1 VTIDFLPTLE
11 HCAMPLI
18 IGNPTPHFYKFY
30 LQLTPDN
37 FFMKNPRKRVRV
49 NGAVGFVDPPSD
61 EEIEVNINA
70 TSNSVTGEVKYD
82 YSTSSPVKR
91 VKKASTSILQDDHAT
106 PPESAPASV
115 KNTLKESSEQSD
127 PKEEQKRKQVRVY
140 TTLDYPTDSLLY
152 LIGGLGYDGDL

>member
-1 VTIDFLPTLE
+1 
-11 HCAMPLI
+11 MPLI
-18 IGNPTPHFYKFY
+18 VGNPTPHLYTLY

-82 YSTSSPVKR
+82 YSTSFLPVKR

-115 KNTLKESSEQSD
+115 KTALKESSTSESD
-127 PKEEQKRKQVRVY
+127 PKEEQKRSFHRRRC
-140 TTLDYPTDSLLY
+140 
-152 LIGGLGYDGDL
+152 